1 MEYTALHGME
11 YYGEC
16 GPVVAAL
23 GYRLVELK
31 VIRHRGTIQV
41 SVVIT
46 GKAPEP
52 PGNGAPTSGA
62 PHGEPPGNKAPLSEP
77 SGNAAAGIGVS
88 DCARVHRVL
97 LPRLE
102 ALLGSDDVAME
113 VGSPGTERVIKNA
126 AEFALFV
133 GRPLRVWDRTITE
146 WRSGIL
152 AAAEAGCLRLRP
164 TNTAGTADVSVD
176 VVTDVTAEVT
186 VRYEDIA
193 KAKLF

>member
-46 GKAPEP
+46 AKAPEP
-52 PGNGAPTSGA
+52 AGDGAPGA
-62 PHGEPPGNKAPLSEP
+62 P
-77 SGNAAAGIGVS
+77 GIGVS

-102 ALLGSDDVAME
+102 ALLGSDDIAME
-113 VGSPGTERVIKNA
+113 VSSPGTERLIKNA

-152 AAAEAGCLRLRP
+152 AAAEDGCLRLRP
-164 TNTAGTADVSVD
+164 ATTASKAAVTLDEATDVAG
-176 VVTDVTAEVT
+176 VVTVM
-186 VRYEDIA
+186 YEDIA